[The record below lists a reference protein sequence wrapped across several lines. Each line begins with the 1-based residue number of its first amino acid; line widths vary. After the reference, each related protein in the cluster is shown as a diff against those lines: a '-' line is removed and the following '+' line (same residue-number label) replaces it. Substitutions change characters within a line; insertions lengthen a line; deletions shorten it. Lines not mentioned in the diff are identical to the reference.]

1 MRQLLGIALA
11 TLALS
16 APLGCSK
23 SSTSQASSES
33 SSSVFSS
40 VTSFSKS
47 SSGPSAY
54 VRDVR
59 DQTAQWLLAGDDPA
73 TRERD
78 LAKIAEKRGISDW
91 EQDEQ
96 TYLGIGRGLK
106 KAGVSG
112 NRYESLVQELK
123 GPNPDSAK
131 WIQAGYDAEESP

>member
-1 MRQLLGIALA
+1 
-11 TLALS
+11 
-16 APLGCSK
+16 
-23 SSTSQASSES
+23 
-33 SSSVFSS
+33 
-40 VTSFSKS
+40 
-47 SSGPSAY
+47 
-54 VRDVR
+54 VR

-78 LAKIAEKRGISDW
+78 LAKIAQKRGISDW

-112 NRYESLVQELK
+112 KRYESLVAQLK

>member
-1 MRQLLGIALA
+1 MRPLLGIALA
-11 TLALS
+11 MLALS
-16 APLGCSK
+16 APLGCFK

-33 SSSVFSS
+33 SSSSS
-40 VTSFSKS
+40 SSFSTS

-112 NRYESLVQELK
+112 KRYESLVAQLK

-131 WIQAGYDAEESP
+131 WIQAGYDAEESRP

>member
-1 MRQLLGIALA
+1 MRPLLGIALA
-11 TLALS
+11 MLALS
-16 APLGCSK
+16 APLGCFK

-33 SSSVFSS
+33 SSSSS
-40 VTSFSKS
+40 SSFSTS

-112 NRYESLVQELK
+112 KRYESLVAQLK